1 MDVLVIVGAF
11 LLGSVPFAQLVLR
24 GQGLDL
30 RVVGSG
36 NVGAANLL
44 RVSTTRMALT
54 VLALDATKGG
64 LAVWGAEAL
73 ARQPSVAVWAGL
85 AAIVGHV
92 YPPWLGFRGGKGM
105 ATTGGVFLMLAPMAT
120 AGAVVVFVSVVWW
133 SRFVSLGSLCAMAA
147 LPPLIVA
154 ANAPPVVAGAAC
166 VAVTLVA
173 FRHRSNVRRLLDGT
187 ERRLGQKVS
196 VN

>member
-1 MDVLVIVGAF
+1 MDVLAVVAAF
-11 LLGSVPFAQLVLR
+11 LLGSVPFAHLVLR

-30 RVVGSG
+30 RSVGSG

-44 RVSTTRMALT
+44 RVSTTGTALV
-54 VLALDATKGG
+54 VLALDVTKGG
-64 LAVWGAEAL
+64 LAVWMADAVG
-73 ARQPSVAVWAGL
+73 RQPSVAVWAGL
-85 AAIVGHV
+85 AAIAGHV

-105 ATTGGVFLMLAPMAT
+105 ATTGGVFLMLAPLAT
-120 AGAVVVFVSVVWW
+120 AGAAAVFVGVVWW

-147 LPPLIVA
+147 LPPLA
-154 ANAPPVVAGAAC
+154 MATSATPLVVGASGAA
-166 VAVTLVA
+166 AALVG
-173 FRHRSNVRRLLDGT
+173 FRHRSNMRRLLDGT

>member
-1 MDVLVIVGAF
+1 MAALVIVAAF

-30 RVVGSG
+30 RSVGSG

-44 RVSTTRMALT
+44 RVSTTKLALT
-54 VLALDATKGG
+54 ALALDATKGS
-64 LAVWGAEAL
+64 LAVWMAEAV

-85 AAIVGHV
+85 AAIVGHI

-105 ATTGGVFLMLAPMAT
+105 ATTGGVFLVLTPLAT
-120 AGAVVVFVSVVWW
+120 AGAVVVLVSVVWW

-147 LPPLIVA
+147 LPPLVMVTSA
-154 ANAPPVVAGAAC
+154 EPVVRVVSCAA
-166 VAVTLVA
+166 VALVA

>member
-1 MDVLVIVGAF
+1 MDVLVIVAAF

-73 ARQPSVAVWAGL
+73 GLQPSAAVWAGL

-105 ATTGGVFLMLAPMAT
+105 ATTGGVFLMLTPWAT

-154 ANAPPVVAGAAC
+154 ADAPPVVAGAAC

-196 VN
+196 VS

>member
-1 MDVLVIVGAF
+1 MDVLVIVAAF

-30 RVVGSG
+30 RSVGSG

-44 RVSTTRMALT
+44 RVSTTRIALT

-64 LAVWGAEAL
+64 LAVWMADAF

-85 AAIVGHV
+85 AAIVGHI

-105 ATTGGVFLMLAPMAT
+105 ATTGGVFLLLAPWAT
-120 AGAVVVFVSVVWW
+120 AGAVMLFVVVVWW

-147 LPPLIVA
+147 LPPLA
-154 ANAPPVVAGAAC
+154 MATSAPPLVVGASGAA
-166 VAVTLVA
+166 VALVA

-196 VN
+196 VS